1 MGLDLVVEGC
11 AKPGHEG
18 EWRRLLER
26 AFADKELSEAETE
39 RFQEICIPGYE
50 RIGAPRVGQDP
61 AADQWILEAQGAKTP
76 EEKAAVLK
84 EFDGYYVVRLVECD
98 GVPKYTHAGLY
109 DGVDETSFRGK
120 FLDLCGDVLSKKLRD
135 DAYNHRFPDQAVAYG
150 KVLLAAADEA
160 EAGRGPKPEQ
170 QPRGLLSRLFSVPV
184 PEPITLAD
192 QLAIVRSAGRWFIFW
207 GERGHPIRA
216 WV

>member
-1 MGLDLVVEGC
+1 MGLDLVVESC
-11 AKPGHEG
+11 AKPGYEG

-26 AFADKELSEAETE
+26 SFSEEDLSESEQE
-39 RFQEICIPGYE
+39 RFQEVSIPAYE

-61 AADQWILEAQGAKTP
+61 AADQWILQAQNAKTTD
-76 EEKAAVLK
+76 EKAAVLK
-84 EFDGYYVVRLVECD
+84 EFEGYHVVRLVQCD
-98 GVPKYTHAGLY
+98 GVPKYTHGGLY

-120 FLDLCGDVLSKKLRD
+120 FLELCRDVLSKQLWE

-150 KVLLAAADEA
+150 KALLAAADEA
-160 EAGRGPKPEQ
+160 EAGREPKPEQ
-170 QPRGLLSRLFSVPV
+170 WLRGFLSRLFWGKE
-184 PEPITLAD
+184 PEQIALAE
-192 QLAIVRSAGRWFIFW
+192 QLAIVRSGGRWFIFW